1 MNFVLKNDVEEIVR
15 PGCALVRYLA
25 PLCAFCAYLKLCH
38 LAQKKALE
46 RNHLVPQRLY
56 IGESEHL

>member
-1 MNFVLKNDVEEIVR
+1 MNFILKNDVEEIVR

-46 RNHLVPQRLY
+46 RNHLVPQRL
-56 IGESEHL
+56 